1 MLLVTGGAGFIGSNL
16 VDRLLRDG
24 RKVVIFD
31 NFSSGRREFI
41 EDILDRIELVEGDLL
56 RPADIEAV
64 FRDFKIE
71 FVYHVAA
78 NPEVRIG
85 EIDPG
90 VHLEQNVIATHNLLE
105 VMRTH
110 AISDIAFTSTST
122 IYGEAD
128 VMPTPE
134 DYGPLLPIS
143 TYGASKLAAEALITS
158 YAHTFD
164 MRAWIF
170 RFANV
175 VGKRSTHGVTCDFIN
190 KLKANPSELE
200 ILGDGRQEKSYM
212 LVDDCV
218 EGMIFA
224 VENATNQI
232 NVFNLGSIDT
242 IDVTAIA
249 DIVVAEMGLEDV
261 TYNYTGGSRGWKGDV
276 PRMMLAIDSLMQ
288 LGWKPRFNSRESIR
302 MAAQYLL
309 GTYL

>member
-24 RKVVIFD
+24 REVVIFD

-105 VMRTH
+105 AMRTH
-110 AISDIAFTSTST
+110 AVSDIAFTSTST

-224 VENATNQI
+224 VENATNQV

>member
-24 RKVVIFD
+24 REVVIFD

-105 VMRTH
+105 AMRTH
-110 AISDIAFTSTST
+110 AVSDIAFTSTST

-224 VENATNQI
+224 VENATNQV
-232 NVFNLGSIDT
+232 NVSNLGSIDT

>member
-105 VMRTH
+105 AMRTH

>member
-1 MLLVTGGAGFIGSNL
+1 
-16 VDRLLRDG
+16 
-24 RKVVIFD
+24 
-31 NFSSGRREFI
+31 
-41 EDILDRIELVEGDLL
+41 
-56 RPADIEAV
+56 
-64 FRDFKIE
+64 
-71 FVYHVAA
+71 
-78 NPEVRIG
+78 
-85 EIDPG
+85 
-90 VHLEQNVIATHNLLE
+90 
-105 VMRTH
+105 
-110 AISDIAFTSTST
+110 
-122 IYGEAD
+122 
-128 VMPTPE
+128 
-134 DYGPLLPIS
+134 
-143 TYGASKLAAEALITS
+143 LITS

-164 MRAWIF
+164 LRAWIF